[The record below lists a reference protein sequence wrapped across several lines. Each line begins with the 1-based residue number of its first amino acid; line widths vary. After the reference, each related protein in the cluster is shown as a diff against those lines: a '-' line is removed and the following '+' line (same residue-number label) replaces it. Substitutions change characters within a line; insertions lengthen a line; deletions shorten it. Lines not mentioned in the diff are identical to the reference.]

1 MMINK
6 NTARVFAR
14 NLSQRPI
21 NGQHDAAAAGG
32 SAGDGF
38 NFGRLRLDNPVNR
51 SPRIIPFATGLVF
64 DHDLGDFMVS
74 YRYI

>member
-6 NTARVFAR
+6 NTARVLAR

-32 SAGDGF
+32 SAGDGV
-38 NFGRLRLDNPVNR
+38 NFRRLCFDDPVNR
-51 SPRIIPFATGLVF
+51 STRIIPFATGLVF
-64 DHDLGDFMVS
+64 DHDPGDLMVFD
-74 YRYI
+74 RYI